1 MAFFSKKSD
10 NNVSYTPSAVIPVKK
25 DYTPIR
31 HIAKSVKDYQQQLV
45 VKEVASLGEL
55 KYIQDSFNEVLEKDR
70 ELKEEI
76 ERFADVFHTLGDSAM
91 KYEDVKTN
99 ISRSVA
105 DAQAKMADLERS
117 TVELKAQFEEI
128 ESFYATLQ
136 ESIVSISKN
145 MTAITAIANQT
156 NMLALNASIEAA
168 RAGEQGRGFAV
179 VANQVKDLAQK
190 IKVLVNN
197 VEDNI
202 ESVDEGTKQLS
213 EGITNTKSALQI
225 NIDKTEEAAGVI
237 DKINEAA
244 DGADEVQS
252 EIRSISDSA
261 TQELK
266 VFTGELDRIEL
277 QYNEVQS
284 HIDEANDLGTT
295 KSVMFENIDNMLSQ
309 VEPLVKELER
319 S

>member
-76 ERFADVFHTLGDSAM
+76 ERFVDVFHTLGDSAM

-99 ISRSVA
+99 ISKSVA

-179 VANQVKDLAQK
+179 VANQVKDLAQM

-225 NIDKTEEAAGVI
+225 NIDKTGEAAGVI